1 MLLPQKSEEEE
12 PVPLI
17 ISRGKEDVSTF
28 FKVQDHLS
36 PTNTYSQDQKRK
48 TDFVLVYEED
58 KRDAVRCQLPT
69 VKWSSFWLYAHLMAD
84 NLYTNLHEKP
94 NWMFFFRSSREPKLV
109 TWLPLKTS
117 SKLIPNK
124 LWYSCVVQ
132 KVQCNDLD
140 VNHRVL
146 LMGVCLHLR
155 FMPSNLVPLTVK
167 YLWLHASVSLMY
179 FPFLVLWH
187 SLYVLSIAFMHTPGC
202 RIVRLGKY
210 GLGRHTVFSKSQI
223 IEEKTQ

>member
-69 VKWSSFWLYAHLMAD
+69 VNWF
-84 NLYTNLHEKP
+84 NLK
-94 NWMFFFRSSREPKLV
+94 
-109 TWLPLKTS
+109 
-117 SKLIPNK
+117 
-124 LWYSCVVQ
+124 
-132 KVQCNDLD
+132 
-140 VNHRVL
+140 
-146 LMGVCLHLR
+146 
-155 FMPSNLVPLTVK
+155 
-167 YLWLHASVSLMY
+167 
-179 FPFLVLWH
+179 
-187 SLYVLSIAFMHTPGC
+187 
-202 RIVRLGKY
+202 
-210 GLGRHTVFSKSQI
+210 
-223 IEEKTQ
+223 